1 MAQQKIVWT
10 KKANIE
16 RKEILEYWIDK
27 NKSARF
33 SKKLNLLFVESLKQI
48 CIYPNLGRKTSD
60 EKTKVIIVRNYLIFY
75 EFNEKEIIYNL
86 SGMADATQNK
96 KPTLTNRLL
105 HFYNLSKIFFGRTF
119 VSCFLYSLSAKTTF
133 QFFLSFETATI
144 FIGALMI

>member
-1 MAQQKIVWT
+1 MAQRKIVWT

-60 EKTKVIIVRNYLIFY
+60 EKTRVIIVRNYLIFY
-75 EFNEKEIIYNL
+75 EFNEKRNHHTICLGWQTQHKIKSRLSRIGFNIFTIYPKSFLAELL
-86 SGMADATQNK
+86 STAFYILYPQK
-96 KPTLTNRLL
+96 LL
-105 HFYNLSKIFFGRTF
+105 SSFSYLLKQQPF
-119 VSCFLYSLSAKTTF
+119 SLVR
-133 QFFLSFETATI
+133 
-144 FIGALMI
+144 